1 MPGSRLVLVW
11 RWGLRAAAV
20 AYVIGLVAAIAGMR
34 WVGDAWWP
42 TIALLYLPRW
52 GFALPLPFLTGALL
66 MGRAWRWLLTQ
77 LVALVLVVFLMGPHL
92 SLGRSG
98 ARAGTPGLPS
108 FKVVTFNVNGV
119 RAGLDSVAA
128 HLLAAEPDVI
138 AVQEAGNED
147 AGAWQERLPGYEV
160 EKNGQFVLAS
170 RFPIEDRFE
179 PPPIMHDGRHRTGRF
194 QRYRI
199 ATPGGPILLYNVHPV
214 SPRESFDDLRGEG
227 LGHEIAQGRVFRV
240 GTAEVTSAAALRGEQ
255 LGAVVAD
262 AASSPLPVI
271 IAGDTNLPE
280 QSRTL
285 ARVFKGYQDAFA
297 DVGFGFGYTFPIRK
311 GGPWMRIDRIF
322 AGPRLRFLDARVIPG
337 KVSDHLPVI
346 ATVQPVSDS
355 R

>member
-1 MPGSRLVLVW
+1 MPGSRLVRVW
-11 RWGLRAAAV
+11 RWGIRLLAV
-20 AYVIGLVAAIAGMR
+20 AYLIGLLAAIAGMR

-66 MGRAWRWLLTQ
+66 IDRAWRWLLTQ
-77 LVALVLVVFLMGPHL
+77 LVALALVVFLMGPHL
-92 SLGRSG
+92 SLSRSG
-98 ARAGTPGLPS
+98 ARAATAGLPS
-108 FKVVTFNVNGV
+108 FKVVTFNINGA
-119 RAGLDSVAA
+119 RAGLDNIAA
-128 HLLAAEPDVI
+128 HLRSVAPDVI
-138 AVQEAGNED
+138 ALQEAGHED
-147 AGAWQERLPGYEV
+147 AGAWRERLPGYQV
-160 EKNGQFVLAS
+160 EKSGQFVLAS

-179 PPPIMHDGRHRTGRF
+179 PPPITHDGRQRTRRF

-199 ATPGGPILLYNVHPV
+199 ATPGGSIYLYNVHPI
-214 SPRESFDDLRGEG
+214 SPREAFDDLRGEG
-227 LGHEIAQGRVFRV
+227 LGHEIASGRVLRPA
-240 GTAEVTSAAALRGEQ
+240 TDEVTSAAALRAQQ
-255 LGAVVAD
+255 LEAVVDD
-262 AASSPLPVI
+262 AARSTLPVI

-285 ARVFKGYQDAFA
+285 ARVFKDYRDAFA
-297 DVGFGFGYTFPIRK
+297 DVGSGFGYTFPLRK

-346 ATVQPVSDS
+346 ATVQPVPPA